1 MIKIIIFRDY
11 IIRFFNNNLLLM
23 LFYINI
29 CFLILSFV
37 SSQGITIKTKDY
49 SLKRTDSTYAL
60 YMKSDEY
67 QNNYSKKLNVDYPN
81 GFYIA
86 KLENKNSELQ
96 AGFGSITIKIKKD
109 SSEEELLVYCL
120 VSDLSS
126 ENEGIGMLCDNKNDY
141 DSIELSPKEGDSVKI
156 EEIEQIKLSNTKT
169 EGNTGAK
176 PENNETKGENGS
188 SLIKFNGEYLVF
200 LLALVLFI

>member
-1 MIKIIIFRDY
+1 
-11 IIRFFNNNLLLM
+11 M

-86 KLENKNSELQ
+86 K
-96 AGFGSITIKIKKD
+96 F
-109 SSEEELLVYCL
+109 
-120 VSDLSS
+120 
-126 ENEGIGMLCDNKNDY
+126 
-141 DSIELSPKEGDSVKI
+141 
-156 EEIEQIKLSNTKT
+156 
-169 EGNTGAK
+169 
-176 PENNETKGENGS
+176 
-188 SLIKFNGEYLVF
+188 
-200 LLALVLFI
+200 